1 MFMFRISFSWKY
13 VKMAK
18 KYNFLLFFGKVLEVE
33 TCALDILDNGPVQLK

>member
-1 MFMFRISFSWKY
+1 MFIFPISFSWKY

-18 KYNFLLFFGKVLEVE
+18 KYNFLLFIGKVLEAE